1 MRRRAAAVAG
11 LAVFA
16 LAGCGSSSTTS
27 SGSYGKGASAATAD
41 RTINLQVQP
50 TSFSPAAISVKPGE
64 TVLFKVANTT
74 AGIHEFVLGDQKAQ
88 DDYEGLMK
96 SMGNAP
102 MMMPGRTNIM
112 DMGPGQTG
120 QLAWTFPATK
130 GATVIFGSH
139 EPGDFAR
146 GLKGLITVS

>member
-1 MRRRAAAVAG
+1 MKRRGVVVAR

-16 LAGCGSSSTTS
+16 LAGCASSTTTS
-27 SGSYGKGASAATAD
+27 SGGYGTGASPAKAD
-41 RTINLQVQP
+41 RTVNLQIL
-50 TSFSPAAISVKPGE
+50 PASYNPSAVSVKPGE

-74 AGIHEFVLGDQKAQ
+74 AGIHDFVLGDQKAQ

-102 MMMPGRTNIM
+102 MMMPGRPNIM

-130 GATVIFGSH
+130 GATVIYGSH
-139 EPGDFAR
+139 EPGDYAR